1 MTKEQKDTSDVVV
14 QAGCPSTPDER
25 TSSGSDVAPGL
36 RNYGPTA
43 AKIADK
49 AFAKAKVL
57 SGWRKWVAIV
67 IGTLAAGAAA
77 WLMAGCTGSYSQRAD
92 GSVDARWVIVL
103 PVEGGEK

>member
-1 MTKEQKDTSDVVV
+1 MEQEKKEKM
-14 QAGCPSTPDER
+14 QAAAEK
-25 TSSGSDVAPGL
+25 VAVG
-36 RNYGPTA
+36 
-43 AKIADK
+43 
-49 AFAKAKVL
+49 AFAKAKLL

-103 PVEGGEK
+103 PVEK